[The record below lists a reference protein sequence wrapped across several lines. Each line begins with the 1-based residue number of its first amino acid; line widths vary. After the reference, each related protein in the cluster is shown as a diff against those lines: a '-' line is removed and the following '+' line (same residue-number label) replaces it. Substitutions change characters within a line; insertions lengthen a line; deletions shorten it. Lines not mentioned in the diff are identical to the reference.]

1 MGKFCIVGGRPV
13 NKGVGM
19 LQMSRAKRSAQRRP
33 SKPWRCC
40 WRCCRTL
47 SQKFGSVSWLWLLR
61 FNESTLAGS
70 RRSTMARKGP
80 ETAFWEITPG
90 EGRNLATVSFSLKDI
105 FVESELTADTAC
117 VKSAKSIGVRSG
129 QLAHPPAGVGAPERA
144 GHRDDQGR
152 RDRAT
157 IAVLPPRLRAAPVR
171 GGAHRWALFGR
182 IHAEGDGRRTV
193 GEYVGRLILDS
204 VSSPITSAIRALAVA
219 ARTTGGGAGTG
230 RRHRAHEDR
239 EADRR
244 HALLC
249 TGSTG
254 ACGPRRCQPT

>member
-152 RDRAT
+152 RDRDRDLTADT
-157 IAVLPPRLRAAPVR
+157 ACVKSAKSIGVRSGQLAHPPAGVGAPERA
-171 GGAHRWALFGR
+171 GHR
-182 IHAEGDGRRTV
+182 DDQGRR
-193 GEYVGRLILDS
+193 D
-204 VSSPITSAIRALAVA
+204 
-219 ARTTGGGAGTG
+219 
-230 RRHRAHEDR
+230 
-239 EADRR
+239 
-244 HALLC
+244 
-249 TGSTG
+249 
-254 ACGPRRCQPT
+254 